1 MSTKKKSNPLYLTP
15 KGRAEWPKLFTPD
28 TKFNPDGD
36 YTCTMVF
43 ENADAQDLMAQLD
56 KALEASIAA
65 AAEESGKALNKI
77 KFMEPY
83 EVDDET
89 GDVKVK
95 FKLKAKGKTREGKE
109 FTQKPTVF
117 DAGNRPIT
125 KEIPLWNGS
134 VLRVGYQVSSY
145 YNSLVGAGLSL
156 RLKQAQVINAVA
168 GGEATSAFGAE
179 EGGYAYDAAA
189 DADAEEAAFAK
200 EIQDNGDF
208 DDDIPF

>member
-1 MSTKKKSNPLYLTP
+1 MSTKKKANPLYLTP

-43 ENADAQDLMAQLD
+43 ENSDAQDLMAQLD
-56 KALEASIAA
+56 KALESSIAA
-65 AAEESGKALNKI
+65 ASEETGKALNKI

-109 FTQKPTVF
+109 FTQKPTMF
-117 DAGNRPIT
+117 DASNRPIT

-134 VLRVGYQVSSY
+134 VLRVGFQTAPYFT
-145 YNSLVGAGLSL
+145 SLVGAGLTL
-156 RLKQAQVINAVA
+156 RLKQVQVINAVE

-179 EGGYAYDAAA
+179 EGGYTYDATT
-189 DADAEEAAFAK
+189 DAQEEEAAFDA
-200 EIQDNGDF
+200 ELQENGDF